1 MFFNTAIK
9 PSLTDSKLFFVFYIP
24 ICPSL
29 KSHKEAIHV
38 VINNKFIIK
47 LFQHEP
53 VSTGSGV

>member
-1 MFFNTAIK
+1 MFLK

-38 VINNKFIIK
+38 EINKKNYHQAF
-47 LFQHEP
+47 P
-53 VSTGSGV
+53 A